1 LVVTQTFFVYVL
13 FSAKLNKRYVGS
25 TSDIERRMREH
36 NGGHSKFT
44 KGGIPWR
51 LIYSEAFETASQARK
66 RELFL
71 KSGAGRKFVDDLI
84 ERG

>member
-1 LVVTQTFFVYVL
+1 
-13 FSAKLNKRYVGS
+13 
-25 TSDIERRMREH
+25 MREH